1 MFLWTGR
8 DGEDYRFY
16 SNITFMTLF
25 AGESDWQGREGKGR
39 EEKRRE
45 GKGMRG
51 GPDSARSNN
60 TMRPSLPMIVIK
72 GLGYEGWDRGY
83 RLGQGILHR

>member
-39 EEKRRE
+39 EEMGRE
-45 GKGMRG
+45 GKGREE
-51 GPDSARSNN
+51 
-60 TMRPSLPMIVIK
+60 K
-72 GLGYEGWDRGY
+72 GREGNAGRA
-83 RLGQGILHR
+83 